1 MAAHHASATV
11 DDEHAVRG
19 PGRLLRRALVPTLQ
33 LCPPVMSTMRLLA
46 EGDGREGLRRPAGSW
61 PVPTPPDRGGARPR
75 GAPPPAPLG
84 TDRLRRSCVPPPPP
98 RRPPA
103 TATAL
108 AAPVCAGLVGLWLGE
123 TSLAVS
129 LALWVE
135 PLIWGLALYAVLSH
149 LVARRWATAGAFA
162 LGCVVGVALLHL
174 PPEPRPV
181 DPVEASWS
189 ERLRECASLVE
200 RGQGPVRV
208 VSWTLSAP
216 LQPVDLD
223 TIAAQTPDLVALQGH
238 GLESAAQELARR
250 LDGESKLLMGD
261 GGRPVALVARG
272 AFRVCGAAEDI
283 WEMPLPAWPTG
294 SARVLLTFPEVVNVG
309 IVLFLVVQLD
319 QPRADWRLLAHGGAG
334 RRPPRGRPES
344 GPRVPAPRRGGR
356 PRPPGLPSPV
366 GPPDGGRAAAA
377 PAPATWPARIGA
389 VQALPVHPLEQVW
402 HGDAW
407 AAGPVYTLDAPPQG
421 REGLA
426 VTLSPD

>member
-1 MAAHHASATV
+1 M
-11 DDEHAVRG
+11 
-19 PGRLLRRALVPTLQ
+19 
-33 LCPPVMSTMRLLA
+33 
-46 EGDGREGLRRPAGSW
+46 
-61 PVPTPPDRGGARPR
+61 
-75 GAPPPAPLG
+75 
-84 TDRLRRSCVPPPPP
+84 PPPPP
-98 RRPPA
+98 RRAPLA

-309 IVLFLVVQLD
+309 VVPFLVVQLD
-319 QPRADWRLLAHGGAG
+319 QPRADWRLLGWPRRVQDGARHVAALSRALGSQHLVAVGDFQAPQAFRRQSGHLMGAG
-334 RRPPRGRPES
+334 
-344 GPRVPAPRRGGR
+344 
-356 PRPPGLPSPV
+356 LQQ
-366 GPPDGGRAAAA
+366 A